1 MPTLC
6 CNTLVQENHYYRDAL
21 RLATDLVNRPAQE
34 PEDLAD
40 RWNELGLGS
49 RVTACDA
56 DLEEVSRFTRR
67 WTAVIDAQTEEERV
81 ALLNELLAEVAAYPR
96 ITDHDGSGWHLHY
109 RDDDV
114 ALATMIR
121 AVTVVAAAKH
131 LTEHGMHRLGR
142 CALAECAQAFVD
154 LTRGGR
160 QRYCTRACAN
170 RDAVRRHRARHRR

>member
-1 MPTLC
+1 M
-6 CNTLVQENHYYRDAL
+6 QENHYYRDAL
-21 RLATDLVNRPAQE
+21 RLATDLVNRPPLR
-34 PEDLAD
+34 PEELAD

-49 RVTACDA
+49 RARASDA
-56 DLEEVSRFTRR
+56 DLEEVSRFTQR
-67 WTAVIDAQTEEERV
+67 WTAVIDARTEEERV
-81 ALLNELLAEVAAYPR
+81 ALLNELLAEAAAYPR

-114 ALATMIR
+114 PLAAMIR
-121 AVTVVAAAKH
+121 AVTAVAAAKH

-160 QRYCTRACAN
+160 QRYCTRVCAN
-170 RDAVRRHRARHRR
+170 RDAVRRHRARHQR